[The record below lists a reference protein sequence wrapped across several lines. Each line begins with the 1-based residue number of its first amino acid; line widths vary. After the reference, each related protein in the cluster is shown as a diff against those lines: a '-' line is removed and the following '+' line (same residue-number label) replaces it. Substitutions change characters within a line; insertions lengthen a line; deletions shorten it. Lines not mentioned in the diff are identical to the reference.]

1 MWRSDK
7 MKFKNETGEMVI
19 LRKDIKTEDGRIIDY
34 HFYDCENGDVVDIS
48 EAHGNNLGFARVDVK
63 VKKPIDEVEE
73 VIEEIEEI
81 EEDNSDYEET
91 LKNIKGVGKKT
102 VEDILTVF
110 DTEKK
115 LRTAIKNE
123 EELPFRNDV
132 VNKLIRVFG
141 E

>member
-1 MWRSDK
+1 
-7 MKFKNETGEMVI
+7 MKFKNETGKMVI

-34 HFYDCENGDVVDIS
+34 HFYDCNPGDVVNIS
-48 EAHGNNLGFARVDVK
+48 EVEGSNLGFMRVDVEIEK
-63 VKKPIDEVEE
+63 LEDKVEE
-73 VIEEIEEI
+73 VIDELVEV